1 MNIKR
6 KPLEFHNVIIKN
18 IYDTEMN
25 TLEIGDLDI
34 NYLQKGVFATGPVLI
49 EKNWNNKKQSLCI
62 PVNRFV
68 TFQEGTDISCK
79 DVIRVEDGIYYRSGE
94 EKIEK
99 EYLQILMKKIS
110 DDLGKE
116 LENVYYEIYLNVY
129 GGKLVDIYAPFRE

>member
-6 KPLEFHNVIIKN
+6 KPLELHNVIIKN

-49 EKNWNNKKQSLCI
+49 EKNWNNEKQSLCI

-110 DDLGKE
+110 VDLGKE